1 MRIVAANHHSA
12 TYDLEFSHL
21 ATLEPFLM
29 ASIPCPNCG
38 THVQKPTNIIGII
51 LGIFGFLFIGGTLL
65 IIICL
70 ATIATV
76 GANADAR
83 FDEVGAELN
92 EVDFDS
98 GAMQIEAETS
108 QDAVDVQ

>member
-1 MRIVAANHHSA
+1 
-12 TYDLEFSHL
+12 
-21 ATLEPFLM
+21 M

-70 ATIATV
+70 ATISTI
-76 GANADAR
+76 GANANAR
-83 FDEVGAELN
+83 FDEASAELS
-92 EVDFDS
+92 EIDFET